1 MQHEDLRKHLAP
13 NTKQLIRFANIK
25 QAVADIQGD
34 QYVQQLIENFDGKLD
49 LKSIEPQGN

>member
-1 MQHEDLRKHLAP
+1 VETPA
-13 NTKQLIRFANIK
+13 QLTERERQQSFA

-49 LKSIEPQGN
+49 LKSIEPLGN